1 MKRHSANSSTFCLV
15 VGLVGLALAFSWL
28 VALTPQARN
37 IEIIRPD
44 LTVNTRALSSFEYL
58 NYNTD
63 REGLYWLK
71 FETEPMIYPL
81 SRLKMRTMNC
91 VHEMSTSHGEW
102 KLPSGLQNVCDNRK
116 GLLLVNT
123 KDSLSQN
130 TQWHFAGSTRGD
142 SYGVLLEKDWTD
154 LPVTAGLIALT
165 LSLALILYARLPAR
179 HLAERLFVMTFLI
192 LAFLFRFWLVFI
204 EAPPQFS
211 LFSDMGAYFSRSEEI
226 LNGQFRIDQ
235 LFQPIGFT
243 LWSLWL
249 RELGDFELFNW
260 AQVFFSWG
268 TVILIYLMVRQRF
281 GALAG
286 ALSAV
291 IGTTYVPLAGF
302 ATFHM
307 AENAYAFFISLI
319 LWLIL
324 RTLNNPKLRGF
335 FLIGLL
341 MALAF
346 YFKGNH
352 AFFIPIFALWL
363 LYQDRH
369 QFKKGFSKA
378 AVMGLGCAL
387 VVAPHMAWTWQHYGK
402 PQLGPTAGALNF
414 VEGKCPSKDN
424 EDSTGARWMSPM
436 FGFTNERLYKKW
448 DRPFTD
454 QSYFWKAGVNCIK
467 EDPLVLI
474 ESLRYIYYLAW
485 GNPLW
490 PHISTN
496 VQDLYYPWEN
506 FFYYCLLPLT
516 LLGLLVLRKDE
527 EAFNQASALLMLS
540 LFLTV
545 WFFKSENRF
554 RVPFD
559 ALLIAWSS
567 VGASWVLLKAWALS
581 GRLTVY
587 LRNLLIK
594 TPIVVQVT
602 QQEKSSG
609 AEPNQS

>member
-1 MKRHSANSSTFCLV
+1 MKRHVAISSSFCLI
-15 VGLVGLALAFSWL
+15 VGLVGMALAFSWL
-28 VALTPQARN
+28 FALTPRPRN
-37 IEIIRPD
+37 IEIIRPN
-44 LTVNTRALSSFEYL
+44 LTVNTRALSSFNYL

-63 REGLYWLK
+63 NEGLYWLK
-71 FETEPMIYPL
+71 FDTAPMIYPL

-91 VHEMSTSHGEW
+91 VHEMNTNHGDW
-102 KLPSGLQNVCDNRK
+102 KLPSGLQNVCDNRE
-116 GLLLVNT
+116 GLLLINT
-123 KDSLSQN
+123 APFLATK
-130 TQWHFAGSTRGD
+130 TQWRFAGSTRGD

-154 LPVTAGLIALT
+154 LPVAAGLMLLT
-165 LSLALILYARLPAR
+165 LSLALILYARLPA
-179 HLAERLFVMTFLI
+179 HHFAERLVVVSFLI

-226 LNGQFRIDQ
+226 LRGHFRLDQ

-268 TVILIYLMVRQRF
+268 TVVLIYLMVRERF
-281 GALAG
+281 GSLAG
-286 ALSAV
+286 AISVLISAA
-291 IGTTYVPLAGF
+291 YVPLAGF

-324 RTLNNPKLRGF
+324 RTLKNQKLRGF
-335 FLIGLL
+335 FLIGLF
-341 MALAF
+341 MATAF

-352 AFFIPIFALWL
+352 AFFIPFFALWL
-363 LYQDRH
+363 LYRDRH
-369 QFKKGFSKA
+369 HFTKGIAK
-378 AVMGLGCAL
+378 VTLLGLGCTL
-387 VVAPHMAWTWQHYGK
+387 VVAPHMAWTWKHYGK

-436 FGFTNERLYKKW
+436 FGFTNERIYKKW

-454 QSYFWKAGVNCIK
+454 QTYFWNAGFNCVK
-467 EDPLVLI
+467 QDPMVLVS
-474 ESLRYIYYLAW
+474 SLRYIYYLAF

-490 PHISTN
+490 PHISTD
-496 VQDLYYPWEN
+496 VQKLYYPWEN
-506 FFYYCLLPLT
+506 FFYYGMLPLT
-516 LLGLLVLRKDE
+516 LLGLLILRKDK

-567 VGASWVLLKAWALS
+567 VGASWALLKVLSIS
-581 GRLTVY
+581 GRLTVH
-587 LRNLLIK
+587 LRNLFIK
-594 TPIVVQVT
+594 APVIVQIT
-602 QQEKSSG
+602 HQEKPSS

>member
-1 MKRHSANSSTFCLV
+1 M
-15 VGLVGLALAFSWL
+15 ALAFSWL
-28 VALTPQARN
+28 FALTPRPHN
-37 IEIIRPD
+37 IEVIRPN
-44 LTVNTRALSSFEYL
+44 LTVNTQSLSSFNYL

-63 REGLYWLK
+63 HEGLYWLK
-71 FETEPMIYPL
+71 FETAPMIYPL

-91 VHEMSTSHGEW
+91 VHEMSTNHSDW
-102 KLPSGLQNVCDNRK
+102 KLPSGLQSVCDNRS
-116 GLLLVNT
+116 GLLLKDTT
-123 KDSLSQN
+123 KSLSQN
-130 TQWHFAGSTRGD
+130 TQWRFAGSTRGD
-142 SYGVLLEKDWTD
+142 SYGVLLEKDWSD
-154 LPVTAGLIALT
+154 PPVAAGLALLT
-165 LSLALILYARLPAR
+165 LSLALMLYVRLPTR
-179 HLAERLFVMTFLI
+179 HLSERLFVVTFLI

-204 EAPPQFS
+204 ESPPQFG

-226 LNGQFRIDQ
+226 LKGQFQLDQ

-249 RELGDFELFNW
+249 RKLGDFELFNW
-260 AQVFFSWG
+260 SQVFFSWG
-268 TVILIYLMVRQRF
+268 TVVFIYLMVRERF
-281 GALAG
+281 GSLAG
-286 ALSAV
+286 AISVVISA
-291 IGTTYVPLAGF
+291 TYVPLAGF

-307 AENAYAFFISLI
+307 AENAYAFFISLL

-324 RTLNNPKLRGF
+324 KTLKNQRLSGYF
-335 FLIGLL
+335 MIGLL
-341 MALAF
+341 MAIAF

-363 LYQDRH
+363 LYQDRQH
-369 QFKKGFSKA
+369 FQKGFRKV

-387 VVAPHMAWTWQHYGK
+387 VVAPHILWTWEHYGK

-436 FGFTNERLYKKW
+436 FGFTNERIYKKW

-454 QSYFWKAGVNCIK
+454 QGYFWKAGFNCVK

-474 ESLRYIYYLAW
+474 SSLRYIYYLAF

-506 FFYYCLLPLT
+506 LFYYGILPLT

-527 EAFNQASALLMLS
+527 EAFTQTSALLIMS

-567 VGASWVLLKAWALS
+567 VGASWVLLKLLS
-581 GRLTVY
+581 FLGWLTVY
-587 LRNLLIK
+587 LRNLFIK
-594 TPIVVQVT
+594 TPVVVQVT
-602 QQEKSSG
+602 HQEESSG